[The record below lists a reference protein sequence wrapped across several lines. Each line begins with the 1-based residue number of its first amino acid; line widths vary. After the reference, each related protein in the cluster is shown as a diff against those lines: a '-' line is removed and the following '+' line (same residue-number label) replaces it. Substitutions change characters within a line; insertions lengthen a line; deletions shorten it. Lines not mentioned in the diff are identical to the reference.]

1 MPSQVIVPRSLRIA
15 EVLTVALGFGLST
28 IAIYA
33 RMYQKLRIAR
43 KFSLEDCKPIKDNK
57 SAMALS

>member
-1 MPSQVIVPRSLRIA
+1 MPSQVIVPHSLRIA

-28 IAIYA
+28 IAICA
-33 RMYQKLRIAR
+33 RMFTKLRIAR
-43 KFSLEDCKPIKDNK
+43 EFLLEDCKPIKNNE